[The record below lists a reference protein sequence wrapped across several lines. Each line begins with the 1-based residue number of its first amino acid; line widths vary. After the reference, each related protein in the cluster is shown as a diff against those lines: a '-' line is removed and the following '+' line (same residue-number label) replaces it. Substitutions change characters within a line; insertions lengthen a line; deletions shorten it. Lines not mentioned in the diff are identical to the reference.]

1 MTQAPSKPTLTLP
14 EIEKREEAL
23 RLVLVEKSFI
33 HFLDHVYIMEPP
45 QAFAETS
52 AGGGR
57 TPFEKW
63 PHLIELAEAF
73 EHDPR
78 IVVGKSRQIGF
89 SWIVAAY
96 ALWKILFHEGAVVL
110 MLSRGETEAQVL
122 LGKARTIYAYLPK
135 RWQKQRKRDKDSGS
149 EFAIGSMSS
158 KITAL
163 ASTKDAGRS
172 ETASL
177 VIADESDFHEYGAEN
192 LAAVGPTIDAG
203 GQIIVGS
210 TSNKRKAR
218 SSFKGFI
225 RNSPQNGWK
234 KFFFGWQV
242 RPGRTQAW
250 YDFTK
255 ANIPDEALTEMSPDL
270 YMEQEYPGTEDEMM
284 APARA
289 GAWFD
294 QDMLRDLEVYTQ
306 SPIATPIEDD
316 YRGKLCFY
324 IRRTPRGRYSS
335 GTDLGHG
342 VGADFSATVVLD
354 LHAGRIVADLM
365 DNTIPP
371 DEFIE
376 ESIKL
381 LKVYNRPIWGIERNA
396 LGIEANDLALTLRYP
411 RLFHRETSRTRG
423 AERHQKAEPGWQT
436 DSRNRWLL
444 YGELKRVV
452 DSGEFIV
459 PNKEG
464 LAHFWN
470 IIKVGQM
477 GEPVCQLGANDDY
490 VVACGIAYQM
500 RHQAFASQTGFDP
513 MMASLPPT
521 APSSW

>member
-1 MTQAPSKPTLTLP
+1 MLTASSPTKTLP
-14 EIEKREEAL
+14 QIDKQLEEL
-23 RLVLVEKSFI
+23 RLSLAEDV
-33 HFLDHVYIMEPP
+33 FLDFLNYVYIMEPP

-63 PHLIELAEAF
+63 PHLVELATAF
-73 EHDPR
+73 ETDPR

-122 LGKARTIYAYLPK
+122 LQKARTIYAYLPK

-218 SSFKGFI
+218 SAFKGFI

-234 KFFFGWQV
+234 KFFFGWEA
-242 RPGRTQAW
+242 RPGRTQEW

-255 ANIPDEALTEMSPDL
+255 ANIPDESLAEMSPDL
-270 YMEQEYPGTEDEMM
+270 YMEQEYPATEAEML

-289 GAWFD
+289 SSWFD
-294 QDMLRDLEVYTQ
+294 QDMLRSLEEYTQ
-306 SPIATPIEDD
+306 KPIMTLVEDD
-316 YRGKLCFY
+316 YRGKLSFY
-324 IRRTPRGRYSS
+324 IRRTPRGSYSA

-342 VGADFSATVVLD
+342 VGEDSSATVVLD

-365 DNTIPP
+365 DNEIPP

-376 ESIKL
+376 ESMKL
-381 LKVYNRPIWGIERNA
+381 LFVYNRPIWGIERNA
-396 LGIEANDLALTLRYP
+396 LGIEANDLAVTLRYP

-423 AERHQKAEPGWQT
+423 AAHHQKAEPGWQT
-436 DSRNRWLL
+436 GPNNRFLL

-452 DSGEFIV
+452 DAGEFIV
-459 PNKEG
+459 PNKDG
-464 LAHFWN
+464 LDHFWN
-470 IIKVGQM
+470 IIRT
-477 GEPVCQLGANDDY
+477 GEAGAPDCRIGAHDDY

-500 RHQAFASQTGFDP
+500 RHLAFSRSADQQAFAP
-513 MMASLPPT
+513 LA
-521 APSSW
+521 W